1 MRLVDMAGLT
11 RFLARLR
18 EAFAPLSHAHSA
30 ADVTSGTLSADRLP
44 TVSVAKGGTGA
55 TTAAQARTNLGITAA
70 NIGAAASSHNHSA
83 ANITSGTLAVARG
96 GTGVTSDDAL
106 RQKVLNFPDNDD
118 LKAYLGLG

>member
-44 TVSVAKGGTGA
+44 TVPVSKGGTGSTSA
-55 TTAAQARTNLGITAA
+55 SAARTAL
-70 NIGAAASSHNHSA
+70 GAAASSHSHSA
-83 ANITSGTLAVARG
+83 SNITSGTLPVARG